1 MTSWGWP
8 ALFLLGAYHGI
19 NPGMGWLFAV
29 ARGMQE
35 HATKA
40 VTRALVPIT
49 LGHALSIGLVVALA
63 GLIQIVLPL
72 GYVRIVVAFALI
84 SLGIFRIVRRRHFAW
99 GGMQV
104 GFRDLTFWSF
114 LMASAHGAGLMV
126 LPIVLHAASTH
137 AMPAGPEHYMP
148 MPASAGAWIGIA
160 ATLVHTLGYLSV
172 TALIAILVYRK
183 FGLSLLRK
191 GWFNLDLVWAVALI
205 VTGCVALVA

>member
-1 MTSWGWP
+1 MASWGFP

-40 VTRALVPIT
+40 VARALLPIT

-72 GYVRIVVAFALI
+72 GYVQLVVAFALI
-84 SLGIFRIVRRRHFAW
+84 SLGVLRLVRRKHFAW

-104 GFRDLTFWSF
+104 GFRDLTIWSF

-126 LPIVLHAASTH
+126 LPIVLHSAAAN
-137 AMPAGPEHYMP
+137 AMPAGHQHHMDVGVGP
-148 MPASAGAWIGIA
+148 WTGIA

-172 TALIAILVYRK
+172 TALIALLVYRK
-183 FGLSLLRK
+183 FGLALLQK

>member
-1 MTSWGWP
+1 MTSMMSWGWP

-35 HATKA
+35 HATNA
-40 VTRALVPIT
+40 VARALVPIT

-72 GYVRIVVAFALI
+72 GYVQMVVAGALI
-84 SLGIFRIVRRRHFAW
+84 SLGILRILRRRHFAW

-104 GFRDLTFWSF
+104 GFGDLTLWSF

-126 LPIVLHAASTH
+126 LPIV
-137 AMPAGPEHYMP
+137 MP
-148 MPASAGAWIGIA
+148 MEHAHMHMTGIS

-172 TALIAILVYRK
+172 TAAVALLVYRK
-183 FGLSLLRK
+183 FGLALL
-191 GWFNLDLVWAVALI
+191 
-205 VTGCVALVA
+205 